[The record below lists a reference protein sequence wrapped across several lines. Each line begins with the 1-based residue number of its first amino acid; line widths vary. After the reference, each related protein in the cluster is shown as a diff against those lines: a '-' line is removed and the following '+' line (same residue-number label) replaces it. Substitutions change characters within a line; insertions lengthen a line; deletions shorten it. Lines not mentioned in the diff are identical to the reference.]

1 MTTTVGG
8 PEITE
13 KSPGFQ
19 VMVAESG
26 QVIMAGS
33 LQALVRMGTMSS
45 LKASP
50 ELLTVFDE
58 AAQPF
63 NPKAN
68 ATFMGKY
75 HAVRIDQISFVPPQ
89 TVEIFTTKGW
99 TIVIEGALNGT
110 VYVPATADSSKRS
123 FKFCAAC
130 APMAMK
136 SLLTNQ
142 MYEDAM
148 ADFKAEVEAESSSG
162 PGSFC
167 DQNVPGPT
175 KQVSSFDFFPPAAK
189 PSICGH
195 VVHAYDGQVELNK
208 QARTDRTRRSEFVRR
223 RRKRTV
229 APRK

>member
-1 MTTTVGG
+1 
-8 PEITE
+8 
-13 KSPGFQ
+13 
-19 VMVAESG
+19 MVAESG
-26 QVIMAGS
+26 QVIMAGM

-63 NPKAN
+63 DPETNTTN
-68 ATFMGKY
+68 ATFNGKY
-75 HAVRIDQISFVPPQ
+75 HAMRIDQVSFVPPQ

-99 TIVIEGALNGT
+99 TIVIKGALNGT

-123 FKFCAAC
+123 FQFCAAC

-136 SLLTNQ
+136 SMLTNQ
-142 MYEDAM
+142 KYEDAM
-148 ADFKAEVEAESSSG
+148 ADFKAEAEAESSSG

-167 DQNVPGPT
+167 DQTVPRPA

-195 VVHAYDGQVELNK
+195 ASHAYDGQLELNEE
-208 QARTDRTRRSEFVRR
+208 ARTVRESRENRRGEGRTRRRDT
-223 RRKRTV
+223 KCT
-229 APRK
+229 